1 MAPVKSQP
9 SNAACANRMHNYAG
23 LQERAVAWVGS
34 ENTLWLPAQL
44 KERTSPMLAVVLLAD
59 ASEIPA
65 SQSMLIVE
73 AVANPNKHHNT
84 VMTVA
89 EEGI

>member
-1 MAPVKSQP
+1 
-9 SNAACANRMHNYAG
+9 
-23 LQERAVAWVGS
+23 
-34 ENTLWLPAQL
+34 
-44 KERTSPMLAVVLLAD
+44 MLAVVLLAD